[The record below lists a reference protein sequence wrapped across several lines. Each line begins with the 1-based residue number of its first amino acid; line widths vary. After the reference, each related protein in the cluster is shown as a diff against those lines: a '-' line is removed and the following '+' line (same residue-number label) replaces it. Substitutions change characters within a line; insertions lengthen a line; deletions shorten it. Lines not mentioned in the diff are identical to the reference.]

1 MSLGIRD
8 ALHYRSHDGA
18 PTVDGNEQEC
28 PMNVIEVH
36 DLQKKYEDVEAV
48 RGIGFDVRGRKVL
61 ALLGPN
67 GAGKTTVVEILE
79 GYRLRTGGDVEVLGE
94 DPASASRR
102 FRERV
107 GIVLQ
112 HTGVQPML
120 SVREV
125 LEMYGSYYPRPRRV
139 GELLE
144 LVGVSGNERVRVEKL
159 SGGQRRRLDLALAL
173 VGDPDLL
180 FLDEPT
186 TGFDHHDALH
196 GRGRGTGR
204 SHRRHAQ
211 RSHRRDRIS
220 T

>member
-1 MSLGIRD
+1 
-8 ALHYRSHDGA
+8 
-18 PTVDGNEQEC
+18 
-28 PMNVIEVH
+28 MNVIEVH

-48 RGIGFDVRGRKVL
+48 RGIGFEVRAREVF

-79 GYRLRTGGDVEVLGE
+79 GYRLRTRGDVEVLGE

-144 LVGVSGNERVRVEKL
+144 LVGLSGNERVRVEKL

-186 TGFDHHDALH
+186 TGFDPEARRQAWATIAGLRRAREDDRPHDALH
-196 GRGRGTGR
+196 GRGRGAGR
-204 SHRRHAQ
+204 PHRRHAQ
-211 RSHRRDRIS
+211 RSHRRDWIS